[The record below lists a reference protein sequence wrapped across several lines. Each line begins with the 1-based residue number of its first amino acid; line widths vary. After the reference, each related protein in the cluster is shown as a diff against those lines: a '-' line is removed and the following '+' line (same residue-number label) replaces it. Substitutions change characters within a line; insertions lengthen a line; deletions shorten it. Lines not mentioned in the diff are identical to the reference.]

1 MSCWEVKIQG
11 QLHTMDVLS
20 MESAKPLQPSPG
32 SFFFFFFFRHCNKF
46 WWCAI
51 SCGKLIIWPSAQR
64 NWLPAVID
72 VSVLTRKLV
81 D

>member
-32 SFFFFFFFRHCNKF
+32 SFFFFFFFVI
-46 WWCAI
+46 AI
-51 SCGKLIIWPSAQR
+51 NSGGAQS
-64 NWLPAVID
+64 LAV
-72 VSVLTRKLV
+72 S
-81 D
+81 